1 MNSATAEFENA
12 DIGEGSVVEPGVTVG
27 FRYHPDCGRAT
38 IGARSILRSGT
49 IIYGDVHLGDYFQSG
64 HHTVIRGMVRG
75 GDYCTLC
82 NHSCIEGVTRM
93 GKGVRVMSH
102 VYIPPRTWIGD
113 NVFVGPGVTFL
124 NDRYPCRRDPM
135 PTPRSATLEDDV
147 MGGGGCTILPG
158 VTIGERSFIA
168 AGAVV
173 NRDVPPRSLVKG
185 VPGHIEPLPKD
196 LDRENHRDLTIQPY
210 DLWHPAQPH
219 PGPGIW
225 PSAWPEPW

>member
-93 GKGVRVMSH
+93 GKGVRIMSH
-102 VYIPPRTWIGD
+102 VYIPTRTWIGD

-124 NDRYPCRRDPM
+124 NDRYPCR
-135 PTPRSATLEDDV
+135 
-147 MGGGGCTILPG
+147 
-158 VTIGERSFIA
+158 
-168 AGAVV
+168 
-173 NRDVPPRSLVKG
+173 
-185 VPGHIEPLPKD
+185 
-196 LDRENHRDLTIQPY
+196 
-210 DLWHPAQPH
+210 
-219 PGPGIW
+219 
-225 PSAWPEPW
+225 